1 MNELRTNILAGSHKK
16 RYHVGSDLASAY
28 RRYEIANRAP
38 PTTDPNAATLVAEDF
53 FSVDG
58 GVVVP
63 EAGESAGDSVPSGGL
78 EVDDND
84 FRFELDPDPEVDDGG
99 MVEPPDG
106 LPEEGDPEVLDGG
119 LPDDG
124 VSASAQWL
132 VTARAAMRNPKVFI
146 VINVVVA
153 VFVVVNLRT

>member
-16 RYHVGSDLASAY
+16 RYHVGSDLVSAY
-28 RRYEIANRAP
+28 RRYEIANKAP
-38 PTTDPNAATLVAEDF
+38 PTIDPNAATLVAEDF
-53 FSVDG
+53 LSVDG
-58 GVVVP
+58 GVVGA
-63 EAGESAGDSVPSGGL
+63 EGGESEGDSVASGEP
-78 EVDDND
+78 EVGEDD
-84 FRFELDPDPEVDDGG
+84 FRLELDPVVDGG
-99 MVEPPDG
+99 VIVELPDG
-106 LPEEGDPEVLDGG
+106 LPEEGDPEVFDGG

>member
-16 RYHVGSDLASAY
+16 RYHVGSDLVSAY
-28 RRYEIANRAP
+28 RRYEIANKAP
-38 PTTDPNAATLVAEDF
+38 PTIDPNAATFVAEDF
-53 FSVDG
+53 LSVDD
-58 GVVVP
+58 GVVGAEV
-63 EAGESAGDSVPSGGL
+63 GESAGASVASGEL
-78 EVDDND
+78 EVGEDD
-84 FRFELDPDPEVDDGG
+84 FRLELDPDPVVDDGV
-99 MVEPPDG
+99 MVELPDG
-106 LPEEGDPEVLDGG
+106 LPEEGDPEVFDGG

>member
-63 EAGESAGDSVPSGGL
+63 EAGESAGDSVASD
-78 EVDDND
+78 EDD
-84 FRFELDPDPEVDDGG
+84 FRFGLDPDPEVDDGG
-99 MVEPPDG
+99 MVELPDG